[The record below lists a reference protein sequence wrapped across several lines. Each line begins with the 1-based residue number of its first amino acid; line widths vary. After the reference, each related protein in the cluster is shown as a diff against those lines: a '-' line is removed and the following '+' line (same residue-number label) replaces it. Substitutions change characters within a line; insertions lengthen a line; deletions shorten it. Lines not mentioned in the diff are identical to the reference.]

1 MLYKLIFSS
10 IITLLILEMSNLL
23 EIQAEHKNTL
33 INKFCIASLKSKLDF
48 KDKQKI
54 DEIDEDNQDLT
65 KWTLVDRIGNVYNR
79 MVIFNAK
86 QYHCS
91 LDYFGTNKENGR
103 LFQVFFFST
112 EK

>member
-1 MLYKLIFSS
+1 MSDPLKHSFDC
-10 IITLLILEMSNLL
+10 TVFFHHILHTIDNNL
-23 EIQAEHKNTL
+23 
-33 INKFCIASLKSKLDF
+33 SKH
-48 KDKQKI
+48 KI

-65 KWTLVDRIGNVYNR
+65 KWTLVDRIGTVYNR